1 MKIYEILIEILEKPN
16 VSKFYRNLRDQY
28 KKEEM
33 PLESSAIDW
42 LIQKKFRKKDDITSD
57 DSHHDQEQRKHN

>member
-57 DSHHDQEQRKHN
+57 DSHHDQEQ

>member
-42 LIQKKFRKKDDITSD
+42 LIQQKFRKKDDITSD
-57 DSHHDQEQRKHN
+57 DSHHDQEQ